1 MSRNGSG
8 VYVLPATNPVVPG
21 STIATVWANGTMSDI
36 ATALTGSLA
45 ADGQT
50 PMTGNLNANS
60 NKIVNLVAGTVAGN
74 SVEYAQ
80 FSTPTFTGDVTCTS
94 TGYIQIPSGTTAQ
107 RPASPAVGE
116 IRYNTTLTQFEGY
129 ANSAWGSLGGGAT
142 GGGSDQIFNLNGQT
156 VTADYSIPSGK
167 NATSAGPITINT
179 GVTVTIPTGSV
190 WVIV

>member
-60 NKIVNLVAGTVAGN
+60 NKITNLVAGTVAGN